1 MLFRRRAAPSWSE
14 RVRTAVW
21 PRRSWRRSARYVSKR
36 IMRIKATPHG
46 IAAGVAGGV
55 FASFTPFIGLH
66 LLLGCAVAVVL
77 RGNLLAAVLGTAVG
91 NPLTFPL
98 IWSVTY
104 AVGRGVLGV
113 LAPGS
118 VVHTT
123 AGGDVL
129 SQSFDAIGPLILPM
143 VIGGI
148 PIGLVAGGVSYAGV
162 WYLVRGYQTRRRH
175 AHLQA
180 KAAAA
185 ARAVEAA
192 RAFEAT

>member
-1 MLFRRRAAPSWSE
+1 ML
-14 RVRTAVW
+14 
-21 PRRSWRRSARYVSKR
+21 
-36 IMRIKATPHG
+36 IKATPHG
-46 IAAGVAGGV
+46 IAAGVAAGV
-55 FASFTPFIGLH
+55 FASFTPFIGFH
-66 LLLGCAVAVVL
+66 FLLGCAVAVVL

-104 AVGRGVLGV
+104 AVGRSVLGFV
-113 LAPGS
+113 APDL
-118 VVHTT
+118 VAHTA

-129 SQSFDAIGPLILPM
+129 SQSLDAIGPLIVPM

-148 PIGLVAGGVSYAGV
+148 PIGLVAGGISYAVV

-192 RAFEAT
+192 RAFEGT